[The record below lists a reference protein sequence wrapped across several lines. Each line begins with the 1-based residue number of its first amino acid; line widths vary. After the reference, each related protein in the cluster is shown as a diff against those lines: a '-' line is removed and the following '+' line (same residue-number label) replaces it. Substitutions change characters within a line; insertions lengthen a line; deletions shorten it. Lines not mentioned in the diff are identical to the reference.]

1 MWINKI
7 YLPFNP
13 NFNPQR
19 TCMDTIDQIREKMRE
34 ENLLFVYRGV
44 ITSENSVPLLLLLEK
59 EMERSEFSYL
69 GRKRLF
75 MFVLESLQ
83 NVSRHKDSCDT
94 AAMSI
99 VVYSKTDGGY
109 SVSTGNVI
117 SSSNI
122 PDLKER
128 LDGIN
133 KLNVDE
139 IRSVYRRM
147 LSNSKISSKGGAG
160 LGLIEMAKK
169 TGNRLDYDFLEI
181 DDEKSYF
188 ILNKTVDSE
197 GMGLHQAGD
206 RQKSFRGDSVA
217 NLEKLMTANNIYM
230 IWSGRITSDIGE
242 EVISFNETKLLEDM
256 IDSTVRRRVFSVLVE
271 TMENMSK
278 YGVEKQAEELYGMPV
293 VILKLEGQ
301 DYRLTTG
308 NLIRNE
314 EVPVLKEKI
323 DTINRYNRDDLK
335 DFYRKSL
342 SEQTVESER
351 TGNMGLIDM
360 ARKSGAKLGYR
371 FDTINETYSYFNMT
385 IPINRNFE

>member
-188 ILNKTVDSE
+188 ILKKTVDSE

-206 RQKSFRGDSVA
+206 RQKVFVA
-217 NLEKLMTANNIYM
+217 IVWPTWRTDDRQQYIY
-230 IWSGRITSDIGE
+230 
-242 EVISFNETKLLEDM
+242 DM
-256 IDSTVRRRVFSVLVE
+256 VGSYYLR
-271 TMENMSK
+271 
-278 YGVEKQAEELYGMPV
+278 
-293 VILKLEGQ
+293 
-301 DYRLTTG
+301 YR
-308 NLIRNE
+308 
-314 EVPVLKEKI
+314 
-323 DTINRYNRDDLK
+323 
-335 DFYRKSL
+335 
-342 SEQTVESER
+342 
-351 TGNMGLIDM
+351 
-360 ARKSGAKLGYR
+360 
-371 FDTINETYSYFNMT
+371 
-385 IPINRNFE
+385 